1 MIFGIALWAEPL
13 NQSMWNLVYASS
25 MLVKPAISPQCI
37 TEYLCFSNNYEN
49 TKGSQ
54 NNVLAATYHLVTNR
68 LAFLFQVETIK
79 PIRAGPAAW

>member
-1 MIFGIALWAEPL
+1 MHQVYML
-13 NQSMWNLVYASS
+13 LVLYSV